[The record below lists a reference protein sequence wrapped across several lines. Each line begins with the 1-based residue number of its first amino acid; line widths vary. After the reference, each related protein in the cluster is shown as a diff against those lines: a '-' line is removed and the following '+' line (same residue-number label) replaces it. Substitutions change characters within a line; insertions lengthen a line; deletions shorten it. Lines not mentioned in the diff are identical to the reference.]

1 MQTKWQEKKMKEMM
15 YKVRETF
22 VKRGASLMSTLI
34 KREKKGKKKRKKKW
48 RHISRKN
55 SSRLE

>member
-1 MQTKWQEKKMKEMM
+1 MQTKWQEKKMKEMT

-34 KREKKGKKKRKKKW
+34 KREKKGKKRGKKNGDIFPE
-48 RHISRKN
+48 RIVRD
-55 SSRLE
+55 